1 MLLLGAAFEPA
12 VAGPDMIAEG
22 TEPLRQGANPRGQ
35 HDEAP
40 NVASRCGDPEI
51 DWGMFKSYFDVIRQ
65 SIEHKRYDYAGRPQE
80 GCVLTML
87 VEARRWAQ
95 AGGLLVRMYDRDR
108 VEVGLSPSDWT
119 PDFNARGWSPGER
132 ARVVVPLE
140 PGPSCCSSWNIG
152 RANADPLPAVLGR
165 APSAAGVPVA
175 CAREGLGLCRSR
187 GGCMSTTFL
196 VFELLVALG
205 DFDEFTTCASPIL
218 VSGRDNSGAGGT
230 CARVRYGGCPV
241 PHATL
246 GSIPLERLRIG

>member
-1 MLLLGAAFEPA
+1 MSSERPTSVQNALVDPQQAESVCHAQRDARAFHRRPDIDNPPRQAPSELLAHCCRLAFTIVPFEITIVPFDRSGHGVGSALPCVTIGVGMPFRHWFLGAILLFGAAFEPA

-40 NVASRCGDPEI
+40 NVASQCGDPEI

-140 PGPSCCSSWNIG
+140 PGPTQ
-152 RANADPLPAVLGR
+152 
-165 APSAAGVPVA
+165 
-175 CAREGLGLCRSR
+175 
-187 GGCMSTTFL
+187 GGE
-196 VFELLVALG
+196 VVLLV
-205 DFDEFTTCASPIL
+205 
-218 VSGRDNSGAGGT
+218 
-230 CARVRYGGCPV
+230 
-241 PHATL
+241 
-246 GSIPLERLRIG
+246 LEYR